1 MWAWIEDHVISG
13 KPLEGPVNHFFLKRR
28 RRIKS
33 VDTFAIGLK
42 TLQYTPVYSLHTT
55 QTVKHGEGFIFGQNH
70 PSSVE
75 IKIGVGEL
83 RRK

>member
-1 MWAWIEDHVISG
+1 MISG
-13 KPLEGPVNHFFLKRR
+13 KPLEGPVNQFFLKRR

-55 QTVKHGEGFIFGQNH
+55 QVKHGEGFIFGQNH

>member
-1 MWAWIEDHVISG
+1 MISG
-13 KPLEGPVNHFFLKRR
+13 KALEGPVNQFFLKR

-55 QTVKHGEGFIFGQNH
+55 QVKHGEGFIFGQNH